1 MPLYNRNN
9 IGEENRMKL
18 IKTMLC
24 ALCAAAMLMLAA
36 GCASAPANTVFSLD
50 DLPGKTIGVQLG
62 TTGDIVYA
70 SEYEDAETYGENVAA
85 VERYTKTNDAVQ
97 ALKQGKLDCIILDE
111 QPAKYYVDAN
121 DDLAILEEAF
131 EPEDYAICVAKGNTE
146 LKDQINAALAALKEN
161 GTLANIIANYI
172 GEDDVKGTMPYVS
185 SNTDYSNGKLVMVT
199 EATFPPYEYYE
210 GGEGKIVG
218 IDVDLAQAI
227 ADILKM
233 ELEVQD
239 IAFDSIVTSVQTGK
253 ADIGVAGLTITED
266 RLVNVDFTEPY
277 TTSTQVIIVRAK

>member
-1 MPLYNRNN
+1 
-9 IGEENRMKL
+9 MKL
-18 IKTMLC
+18 IKLMLSL
-24 ALCAAAMLMLAA
+24 LCAAAMLLMAA
-36 GCASAPANTVFSLD
+36 GCSTVPANTVFSAD
-50 DLPGKTIGVQLG
+50 DIPGKTIGVQLG

-70 SEYEDAETYGENVAA
+70 SDYETDGETK
-85 VERYTKTNDAVQ
+85 VERFTKTNDAVQ

-111 QPAKYYVDAN
+111 QPAKYYVEAN
-121 DDLAILEEAF
+121 EDLQVIAGSFA
-131 EPEDYAICVAKGNTE
+131 PEDYAICVAKENTE
-146 LKDQINAALAALKEN
+146 LLDKINDALATLKEN

-218 IDVDLAQAI
+218 IDIDMAQAI
-227 ADILKM
+227 ADLLKM

-239 IAFDSIVTSVQTGK
+239 IAFDTIVTSVQTGK
-253 ADIGVAGLTITED
+253 ADIGVAGLTVDED
-266 RLVNVDFTEPY
+266 RLQYVNFTEPY
-277 TTSTQVIIVRAK
+277 TTSEQVIIVRAK

>member
-1 MPLYNRNN
+1 
-9 IGEENRMKL
+9 MKQ
-18 IKTMLC
+18 IKTMLSL
-24 ALCAAAMLMLAA
+24 LCACAMLLLAA
-36 GCASAPANTVFSLD
+36 GCASVPANTVFGLD
-50 DLPGKTIGVQLG
+50 DLPGKRIGVQLG

-70 SEYEDAETYGENVAA
+70 SEYEDETTT

-111 QPAKYYVDAN
+111 QPAKYFVQAN
-121 DDLAILEEAF
+121 SDLTILEEAF
-131 EPEDYAICVAKGNTE
+131 DPEDYAICVAKTNTE
-146 LKDQINAALAALKEN
+146 LKEKIDGALATLKEN
-161 GTLANIIANYI
+161 GTLANIITNYI
-172 GEDDVKGTMPYVS
+172 GEDEVRGTMPYVS
-185 SNTDYSNGKLVMVT
+185 TNTDYSGGKLVMVT

-210 GGEGKIVG
+210 GGDGKIVG
-218 IDVDLAQAI
+218 IDVDMAQAI

-239 IAFDSIVTSVQTGK
+239 ILFDSIVTSVQTGK

>member
-1 MPLYNRNN
+1 
-9 IGEENRMKL
+9 MKTMKTM
-18 IKTMLC
+18 KTMLSL
-24 ALCAAAMLMLAA
+24 LCAAMMLLLAA
-36 GCASAPANTVFSLD
+36 GCSGAPANTVFSLD

-70 SEYEDAETYGENVAA
+70 SDYEDETTT

-111 QPAKYYVDAN
+111 QPAKYYVEAN
-121 DDLAILEEAF
+121 KDLKILEEAF
-131 EPEDYAICVAKGNTE
+131 EPEDYAICVAKENTE
-146 LKDQINAALAALKEN
+146 LKDQLNAALATLKEN
-161 GTLANIIANYI
+161 GTLANILANYI

-199 EATFPPYEYYE
+199 DATFPPYEYYE
-210 GGEGKIVG
+210 GGDGKIVG
-218 IDVDLAQAI
+218 IDIDLAQAI

-233 ELEVQD
+233 ELAVQD

-253 ADIGVAGLTITED
+253 ADIGVAGLTVTED
-266 RLVNVDFTEPY
+266 RLENVDFTEPY

>member
-1 MPLYNRNN
+1 
-9 IGEENRMKL
+9 MKIMKPIL
-18 IKTMLC
+18 
-24 ALCAAAMLMLAA
+24 AVFCAAAMLLMAT
-36 GCASAPANTVFSLD
+36 GCAGVPANTVFSLE
-50 DLPGKTIGVQLG
+50 DLPGKKIGVQLG

-70 SEYEDAETYGENVAA
+70 SEYEDAETYGENVAT

-111 QPAKYYVDAN
+111 QPAKYYVEAN
-121 DDLAILEEAF
+121 DDLMILEEAF
-131 EPEDYAICVAKGNTE
+131 EPEDYAICVAKENTD
-146 LKDQINAALAALKEN
+146 LKDQINAALATLKEN
-161 GTLANIIANYI
+161 GTLDNIIANYI
-172 GEDDVKGTMPYVS
+172 GEDDVQGTMPYVS

-210 GGEGKIVG
+210 GGDGKIVG

>member
-1 MPLYNRNN
+1 
-9 IGEENRMKL
+9 MKL
-18 IKTMLC
+18 IKIMLSL
-24 ALCAAAMLMLAA
+24 LCAAAMLLMAA
-36 GCASAPANTVFSLD
+36 GCSTVPANTVFSAD
-50 DLPGKTIGVQLG
+50 DIPGKTIGVQLG

-70 SEYEDAETYGENVAA
+70 SDYETDGETK
-85 VERYTKTNDAVQ
+85 VERFTKTNDAVQ

-111 QPAKYYVDAN
+111 QPAKYYVEAN
-121 DDLAILEEAF
+121 EDLQVIAGS
-131 EPEDYAICVAKGNTE
+131 VAKENTE
-146 LKDQINAALAALKEN
+146 LLDKINEALATLKEN

-218 IDVDLAQAI
+218 IDIDMAQAI
-227 ADILKM
+227 ADLLKM
-233 ELEVQD
+233 ELEGQD

-253 ADIGVAGLTITED
+253 ADIGVAGLTVDED
-266 RLVNVDFTEPY
+266 RLQYVNFSEPY
-277 TTSTQVIIVRAK
+277 TTSEQVIIVRAK

>member
-24 ALCAAAMLMLAA
+24 VLCAAAMLMLAA

-146 LKDQINAALAALKEN
+146 LKDQILSL
-161 GTLANIIANYI
+161 IHI
-172 GEDDVKGTMPYVS
+172 
-185 SNTDYSNGKLVMVT
+185 
-199 EATFPPYEYYE
+199 
-210 GGEGKIVG
+210 
-218 IDVDLAQAI
+218 
-227 ADILKM
+227 
-233 ELEVQD
+233 
-239 IAFDSIVTSVQTGK
+239 
-253 ADIGVAGLTITED
+253 
-266 RLVNVDFTEPY
+266 
-277 TTSTQVIIVRAK
+277 